1 MKMLHRDEKGFTL
14 LELLIVIAIVGVLAA
29 VIIPN
34 LGTFM
39 GMGTVTAANSEA
51 EGVKTAALAYYAD
64 VQDWPDDTASS
75 VIVDSKTYSFMDY
88 YAGKLKVKYY
98 FDEHGFINGVSDLGE
113 SSADPSGECDAYDG
127 IEWEPFEGGGGVAS
141 VEGHGQWVRK

>member
-1 MKMLHRDEKGFTL
+1 MKIVHHGEKGFTL

-51 EGVKTAALAYYAD
+51 ESVKTAALAYYAD
-64 VQDWPDDTASS
+64 AQVWPDDTSS
-75 VIVDSKTYSFMDY
+75 EKTIDDKTYKFIDY
-88 YAGKLKVKYY
+88 YAGELKVKYY
-98 FDEHGFINGVSDLGE
+98 FDKHGFIDGVSDLGE
-113 SSADPSGECDAYDG
+113 SSADLNGECDAYDG
-127 IEWEPFEGGGGVAS
+127 IVWEPFEGVAT
-141 VEGHGQWVRK
+141 VEGHGQWVRVQD